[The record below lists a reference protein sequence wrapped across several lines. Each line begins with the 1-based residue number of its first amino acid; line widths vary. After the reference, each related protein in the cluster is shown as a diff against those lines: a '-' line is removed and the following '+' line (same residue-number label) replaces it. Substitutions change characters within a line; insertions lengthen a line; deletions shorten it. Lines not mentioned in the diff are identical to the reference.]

1 MAAEGT
7 RLKELDSRLK
17 ELSREIGRLRDLPS
31 EVRQLSESISATDR
45 DLHKL
50 LEALEIQ
57 RKEDECFHTL
67 ESIFDS
73 LAKNSSDLNL
83 GSSFGGSRIPFQVD
97 DDQNVMENTLD
108 GSDYMSGKELGITVE
123 PHLSSNAL
131 KGSTRRDW
139 APCVFKEQLMDYQ
152 SKFY

>member
-83 GSSFGGSRIPFQVD
+83 GSSFGGSRIPFQI
-97 DDQNVMENTLD
+97 QLNEN
-108 GSDYMSGKELGITVE
+108 E
-123 PHLSSNAL
+123 PGESEPGEKNSSSHPL
-131 KGSTRRDW
+131 RRW
-139 APCVFKEQLMDYQ
+139 
-152 SKFY
+152 

>member
-83 GSSFGGSRIPFQVD
+83 GSSFGGSRIPFQD
-97 DDQNVMENTLD
+97 FNEAPLQYGQGRRSFSL
-108 GSDYMSGKELGITVE
+108 VE
-123 PHLSSNAL
+123 
-131 KGSTRRDW
+131 G
-139 APCVFKEQLMDYQ
+139 QLTWTTP
-152 SKFY
+152 S